1 MNIRLVRREEL
12 KGIIPYREAISVV
25 ETAFREW
32 EKNPVFNNPR
42 RTTHTPALTYIQR
55 QTCFTEHSL

>member
-1 MNIRLVRREEL
+1 MNIRLVRPEEL

-25 ETAFREW
+25 ETASREW

-42 RTTHTPALTYIQR
+42 RRPTLR
-55 QTCFTEHSL
+55 L